1 MGNRLNNKVAVLTAA
16 GAGIGLATAQAFA
29 KEGARVWATDID
41 ADALQQLSPMDT
53 ATLDVRDGNVIE
65 KFASEV
71 GPIDILFNCAGYVHN
86 GDILHCDESAWERS
100 FDVNVHSMYR
110 MIRAFLPG
118 MVAQGHGSII
128 NVASVASSLRGVP
141 NRFAYTATKAAVV
154 GMTKSIAADFVQQG
168 IRCNAVC
175 PGTIDTPS
183 LQARLQ
189 TFDDPAQARI
199 EFENRQPMGRLG
211 SADEVAA
218 AAVYLASD
226 ESGFTTG
233 TLLLVDGGW
242 SNQ

>member
-1 MGNRLNNKVAVLTAA
+1 MGNRLDNKVAVLTAA
-16 GAGIGLATAQAFA
+16 GAGIGLATARAFA
-29 KEGARVWATDID
+29 REGARVWATDID
-41 ADALQQLSPMDT
+41 ADALQQLSQMT
-53 ATLDVRDGNVIE
+53 TVMLDVRDGNGIE

-86 GDILHCDESAWERS
+86 GDILNCDEPAWELS
-100 FDVNVHSMYR
+100 FDINVKSMYR

-118 MVAQGHGSII
+118 MVAQRRGSII

-154 GMTKSIAADFVQQG
+154 GMTKAIAADFVQQG

-189 TFDDPAQARI
+189 SFDDPAQARI
-199 EFENRQPMGRLG
+199 DFEQRQPMGRLG

-218 AAVYLASD
+218 AAVYLASE

-233 TLLLVDGGW
+233 TLLPVDGGW
-242 SNQ
+242 CNQ